1 MKIIVDAMGG
11 DFAPLAPV
19 KGALM
24 AQEKYG
30 VDIVLTGKTE
40 EILKTLQQC
49 GCKELPKGMEIAN
62 ATEVVEI
69 CDDPATAFKHK
80 KDSSLTVGLNMLH
93 AGDADGFVSAGS
105 TGALLAG
112 ATLLV
117 KRIRGLRRAALAP
130 TIPTA
135 KGKAVLIDCGANA
148 ECTVEYLLQFA
159 YLGSYYA
166 QKVLGV
172 ENPRI
177 GLLNI
182 GAEESK
188 GDTLRRETYQKLKEA
203 GEAGHLNFTGNI
215 EAKEA
220 MLGECDVIVADGYSG
235 NIMLKSIEG
244 TGKLLSIKLKE
255 MLMHSTGTKLAALL
269 LKSTVF
275 KGEAVPFVME
285 LPNYRLPGLKNVAQL
300 LWEKARDFLQRA
312 FTVIFVATIIIWF
325 LQSFDLRLS
334 LTADPQQSI
343 LAWLASGIA
352 PLFAP
357 LGFADWRVSTALI
370 TGFMAKESVV
380 STLTILYG
388 SSAAFAAALSPA
400 AAAPLLVFCLL
411 YTPCIAAVASVK
423 RELGGKWA
431 FIMVANQC
439 IVAWLAAFG
448 TRLIMML

>member
-40 EILKTLQQC
+40 EILKALQQC

-117 KRIRGLRRAALAP
+117 KRVRGLRRAALAP

-235 NIMLKSIEG
+235 NIMLKRQLGDFKKMLDANEVGG
-244 TGKLLSIKLKE
+244 T
-255 MLMHSTGTKLAALL
+255 ALL
-269 LKSTVF
+269 GISKPVVKAHGSASEV
-275 KGEAVPFVME
+275 GICNAVRQAME
-285 LPNYRLPGLKNVAQL
+285 VA
-300 LWEKARDFLQRA
+300 R
-312 FTVIFVATIIIWF
+312 
-325 LQSFDLRLS
+325 
-334 LTADPQQSI
+334 
-343 LAWLASGIA
+343 SGII
-352 PLFAP
+352 
-357 LGFADWRVSTALI
+357 DD
-370 TGFMAKESVV
+370 
-380 STLTILYG
+380 
-388 SSAAFAAALSPA
+388 
-400 AAAPLLVFCLL
+400 
-411 YTPCIAAVASVK
+411 IAQNIDKMRIEQKA
-423 RELGGKWA
+423 E
-431 FIMVANQC
+431 
-439 IVAWLAAFG
+439 
-448 TRLIMML
+448 